1 MTVCLGEGDP
11 LPRHRPHRCP
21 AALRLLQGHQD
32 QWPGP
37 FSPAWERARAGCG
50 KWRASSG
57 TEESGGTCEEYW
69 CYGADMSGSTEK
81 IEAVA
86 RAICA
91 KLLAREGRNDETPA
105 AEVDTYWHIVAAE
118 LEAGIIEETGEYVGE
133 LLDWT
138 RKMDVYRDWMRR
150 HPESRAVW
158 ETVRFGAPP
167 PQE

>member
-1 MTVCLGEGDP
+1 
-11 LPRHRPHRCP
+11 
-21 AALRLLQGHQD
+21 
-32 QWPGP
+32 
-37 FSPAWERARAGCG
+37 
-50 KWRASSG
+50 
-57 TEESGGTCEEYW
+57 
-69 CYGADMSGSTEK
+69 MSGSTEK